1 MISSV
6 FLGVPQ
12 FFLSCKWPTLIPPQL
27 FPPCKGGELRREV
40 VGRFFQF
47 LTSSVEGMQDA
58 V

>member
-6 FLGVPQ
+6 VLSLPQ
-12 FFLSCKWPTLIPPQL
+12 FFLSRKGPTLIPPQL

-40 VGRFFQF
+40 GGGFFQF
-47 LTSSVEGMQDA
+47 LTSSVERMQDA